1 MVEPLVPDD
10 AIQGG
15 TGRRNHLACLSRLAV
30 RVTRS
35 RPGKNCSRWGARSP
49 RTDIRRGPDLGLKD
63 EKIPVQIGLILVRR
77 VTAPLGAMVNP
88 TWGSSRRKLA
98 PFDCGAAGV
107 RSSERGTDATAMEIT
122 ALFLPI
128 VSFTWRSFIGPNLI

>member
-15 TGRRNHLACLSRLAV
+15 AGRRNYLARLSRLAV

-35 RPGKNCSRWGARSP
+35 RPGKNSSRWGARS
-49 RTDIRRGPDLGLKD
+49 RALTSGRGPDLGLKD
-63 EKIPVQIGLILVRR
+63 EKIPVQIARVLVRR
-77 VTAPLGAMVNP
+77 VTAPLRAMVKP

-98 PFDCGAAGV
+98 LFDCGAAGV
-107 RSSERGTDATAMEIT
+107 RFGERGTDATAMEIT